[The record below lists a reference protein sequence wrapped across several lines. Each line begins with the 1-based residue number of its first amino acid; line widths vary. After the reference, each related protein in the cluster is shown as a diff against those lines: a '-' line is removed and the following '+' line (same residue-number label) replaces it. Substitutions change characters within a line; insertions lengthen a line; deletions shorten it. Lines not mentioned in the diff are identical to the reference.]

1 MANVDIETVVHDLN
15 RRFAE
20 PLPEFYNRR
29 IIFWKDEDKEFE
41 DKIDDIVL
49 DNAALVKLTG
59 TNNFVIKKLLT
70 HDDKSRNYVVYSSIS
85 YTDLN
90 DNWLIGMELYSEE
103 YRSDLNS
110 IWMSEME
117 LPATP
122 AIRKV
127 IKEYRKF
134 FNSKERRLK
143 MKQLNSGHITEA
155 REVVLAIMSIICG
168 LKDMQPNSIMKA
180 VIRAGLDNESN
191 EKYQGFVNYNI
202 YDMFWNM
209 VAQGTGYY
217 GGEDS
222 TIGKLA
228 AHIFM
233 TTATRT
239 IGMEHFVGLDSFIS
253 IPHQA
258 YCYDFLSDWL
268 HSNDQRQLYDIAR
281 YVEEELNL
289 YQRFKK
295 IDVNY
300 LADTECFPCINE
312 CILTEIMTEIGDHIF
327 QVELIKSMVEKRR
340 TMVWYDRVANHY
352 DGILQVANMQT
363 FYQEHSNGFHTVEA
377 NAVWKEYTSEYYKM
391 DTYYRMYHGA
401 FTKSLTASYPLLDD
415 LYKNV
420 TDVVEGLYKN
430 WFLGQLGNNWSD
442 ACAGD
447 LAEYGYIMEV
457 PKQRDFYKSKV
468 ANANSKV
475 VVIISDALRYE
486 VAASLA
492 EQLRREKRANVEL
505 DNCQAIFP
513 TVTKYGMA
521 ALLPH
526 SNLSIEN
533 KNGNISVHADGK
545 PTDSNYRDGIL
556 KRIDA
561 KSRAIQYKALLQKKT
576 PELNELGKDMNV
588 IYIYHNR
595 VDDMGHTDETQI
607 FSACE
612 DAIAELKNAVSIA
625 LNYFNAT
632 KVYITAD
639 HGFLYTY
646 SPLSEDDKVDKTTL
660 SSQDVEVDRRYL
672 ISTKGAKPDYLLPV
686 KFFDENIGYDAFAPR
701 ESIRIKKSGSGLNFV
716 HGGISLQEMV
726 VPIVEYTAV
735 RKDSKAYKKNAAKY
749 DTKPVELNLLSANRK
764 IVNMSFILNFYQ
776 KDAVGDNREAA
787 TYLLYFTDSNG
798 TQISDT
804 QKIIADKTSTG
815 GQDRTFRCNFN
826 LKSRT
831 YNKTE
836 IYYLNIVE
844 ESNEVIPQKE
854 EFHIDIAF
862 AVDGFDFFS

>member
-1 MANVDIETVVHDLN
+1 MANVDIETVIQDLN

-41 DKIDDIVL
+41 DKIDDVVL
-49 DNAALVKLTG
+49 DNATLVKLTG
-59 TNNFVIKKLLT
+59 TNNFSIKKLLI
-70 HDDKSRNYVVYSSIS
+70 HDDKSGNYVVYSPIS
-85 YTDLN
+85 YTNLN

-110 IWMSEME
+110 IWMSEMG

-127 IKEYRKF
+127 VKEYRKF
-134 FNSKERRLK
+134 FNSKERRAK
-143 MKQLNSGHITEA
+143 IKQLNNGGINEA
-155 REVVLAIMSIICG
+155 REVILAIMSVICG
-168 LKDMQPNSIMKA
+168 LKNIQPNSIIKA
-180 VIRAGLDNESN
+180 VIEAGLDNESN

-202 YDMFWNM
+202 HEMFWNM
-209 VAQGTGYY
+209 VGQGTGYRD
-217 GGEDS
+217 GEES
-222 TIGKLA
+222 TIGKLVT
-228 AHIFM
+228 HIFM

-239 IGMEHFVGLDSFIS
+239 MGIEHFVGLDSFIS

-268 HSNDQRQLYDIAR
+268 HSNDQGQLYDIAR

-295 IDVNY
+295 IDMNY
-300 LADTECFPCINE
+300 IADTECFPCINE
-312 CILTEIMTEIGDHIF
+312 CILTEIMTEIGNHIF
-327 QVELIKSMVEKRR
+327 QMELIQAMVEKRR

-352 DGILQVANMQT
+352 DGILQVANMQS
-363 FYQEHSNGFHTVEA
+363 FYQDHSNGFHTVEA
-377 NAVWKEYTSEYYKM
+377 KTVWKEYTEEYYKM
-391 DTYYRMYHGA
+391 DTYYRMYHRA
-401 FTKSLTASYPLLDD
+401 FAKSLTVSYPLLDD
-415 LYKNV
+415 LYKHV

-457 PKQRDFYKSKV
+457 PKQTDFYKSKV
-468 ANANSKV
+468 ENANSKV
-475 VVIISDALRYE
+475 VVIISDAFRYE

-492 EQLRREKRANVEL
+492 EQLRRERRANVEL
-505 DNCQAIFP
+505 GNCQAIFP

-526 SNLSIEN
+526 SDLSIEN
-533 KNGNISVHADGK
+533 KNGNISVYADGK
-545 PTDSNYRDGIL
+545 PTDSNYREGIL
-556 KRIDA
+556 KRADA
-561 KSRAIQYKALLQKKT
+561 KSRAVQYKALLQKKT
-576 PELNELGKDMNV
+576 PELTEMGKDMNV

-607 FSACE
+607 FPACE
-612 DAIAELKNAVSIA
+612 DAMAELKNAVSIA

-660 SSQDVEVDRRYL
+660 SSEDVEVDRRYL

-686 KFFDENIGYDAFAPR
+686 KFFDENSGYDAFAPR

-726 VPIVEYTAV
+726 VPIIEYTAV

-776 KDAVGDNREAA
+776 KDAVGDNREVA

-798 TQISDT
+798 TQVSDT
-804 QKIIADKTSTG
+804 QKIIADKTSID
-815 GQDRTFRCNFN
+815 GQERTFRCNFN
-826 LKSRT
+826 LKSQT
-831 YNKTE
+831 YSKTE
-836 IYYLNIVE
+836 SYYLNIVE
-844 ESNEVIPQKE
+844 ESNEVVPQKE

-862 AVDGFDFFS
+862 AVDDFNFFS